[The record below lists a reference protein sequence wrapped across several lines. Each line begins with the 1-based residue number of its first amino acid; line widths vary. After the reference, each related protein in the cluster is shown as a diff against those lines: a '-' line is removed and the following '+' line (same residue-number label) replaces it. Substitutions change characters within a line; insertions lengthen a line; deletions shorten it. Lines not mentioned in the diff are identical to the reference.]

1 MTDKTVRWK
10 QRFQNYEKA
19 LSQLDSAVERV
30 EFLSDLEKEGLV
42 QRYEYS
48 FELAWKTMKDYLESR
63 NVEAKF
69 PRDVI
74 KSGFQYELI
83 SDGEIWLEM
92 LEIRNIIAHTYD
104 EKILKTSVSQIAFHY
119 HPELKKLYTFFKN
132 QPE

>member
-1 MTDKTVRWK
+1 MTNKSIRWK
-10 QRFQNYEKA
+10 QRFQNFEKA
-19 LSQLDSAVERV
+19 ISQLDSAVEKM

-42 QRYEYS
+42 QRFEYS
-48 FELAWKTMKDYLESR
+48 FELAWKTLKDYLESR

-92 LEIRNIIAHTYD
+92 LEMRNIIAHTYD
-104 EKILKTSVSQIAFHY
+104 EQILKTSVSKIAFHY
-119 HPELKKLYTFFKN
+119 YPELKKLYTFFKS
-132 QPE
+132 QSE